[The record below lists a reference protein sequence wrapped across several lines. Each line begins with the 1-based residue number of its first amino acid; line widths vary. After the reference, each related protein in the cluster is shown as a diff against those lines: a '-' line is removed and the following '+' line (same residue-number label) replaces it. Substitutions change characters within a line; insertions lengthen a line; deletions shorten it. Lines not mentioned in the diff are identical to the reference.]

1 MKFPAALGFDVET
14 VGDIQEYALQPCRMM
29 QGKARISAASF
40 ATLEKTSGSLNPS
53 TEMLRGMFQRAID
66 KQMYVVGWNVAFDAA
81 WAIAAGL
88 EQEVMQVKWMDAML
102 LWRHAVVEPE
112 GDDVPRT
119 HRKSYALAAA
129 LKEFAPEH
137 AGFKEF
143 EDFQSEDTD
152 DLRLLL
158 HRNQQDALWTIRLAQ
173 RFWDMLTN
181 KQQRAA
187 LIEAR
192 CIPLCAWTKVH
203 GIVGVEQAAKALS
216 KTLQE
221 DAKRIQAELLAAAP
235 EAEGINLGSVK
246 QLQTLLYDTWGLP
259 AERFSKKTNLPS
271 TDKYALF
278 DLAVLDTRAKMI
290 KELREAKNNRT
301 KYAQGTLKSLEYNG
315 DGIVR
320 PQVKIFS
327 TYSGRMT
334 YASSDKASREEVK
347 EAEKKP
353 SLWLYHGES
362 CSFLVMAEDDYYG
375 GINSSSDLALCE
387 SLGEA
392 KTGSVSELRKLLRS
406 IGWSTDRIKS
416 ETLGAE
422 PQAVPK
428 GMKTVEKKAQV
439 PVGVALHQWK
449 RGKEYRRLLAA
460 PEGFTLC
467 EFDFC
472 GQEFRWMAVASED
485 ETMLSLCAPGE
496 DAHSYMGAQIDQCDY
511 RDLIR
516 RVHADDEVA
525 KIIRKLGKFSN
536 LSFQYRVSARTATT
550 KARIDYELDVTE
562 AFIQKIQAT
571 YKQSYVGVGGLP
583 TQRNGGYWGRQI
595 LRCKQTGYA
604 ETYAGRRVQLKGNW
618 AGREAWPMESTAINY
633 PIQGTGADQKYL
645 ALAVLRTILPQ
656 YGAYFYFELHDGLF
670 IIIPDQHVAK
680 AVPEIQ
686 RRLSNLPYK
695 EAWGVT
701 LPIQFPTDAKTGK
714 TWGDLKDFPLT

>member
-1 MKFPAALGFDVET
+1 MKFPVALGFDVET
-14 VGDIQEYALQPCRMM
+14 VGDIQEYALQPCRML

-53 TEMLRGMFQRAID
+53 TELLRGMFRRAID
-66 KQMYVVGWNVAFDAA
+66 KQLYVVGWNVAFDAA

-88 EQEVMQVKWMDAML
+88 EQEVMQVKWLDAML
-102 LWRHAVVEPE
+102 LWRHAAVEPE
-112 GDDVPRT
+112 GDDIPRT
-119 HRKSYALAAA
+119 KRKSFALEAA

-137 AGFKEF
+137 AGFKDF
-143 EDFQSEDTD
+143 EDFQSEDAD

-158 HRNQQDALWTIRLAQ
+158 HRNQQDALWTVRLAK
-173 RFWDMLTN
+173 RFWEMLTDE
-181 KQQRAA
+181 QQRAA

-203 GIVGVEQAAKALS
+203 GIVGGKQAAKELS

-278 DLAVLDTRAKMI
+278 DLAVLDPRAKLI

-301 KYAQGTLKSLEYNG
+301 KYAQGTIKSLEYNE
-315 DGIVR
+315 DGRVR

-334 YASSDKASREEVK
+334 YASSDRSTRE
-347 EAEKKP
+347 
-353 SLWLYHGES
+353 
-362 CSFLVMAEDDYYG
+362 
-375 GINSSSDLALCE
+375 
-387 SLGEA
+387 
-392 KTGSVSELRKLLRS
+392 
-406 IGWSTDRIKS
+406 
-416 ETLGAE
+416 
-422 PQAVPK
+422 
-428 GMKTVEKKAQV
+428 VEKTTKKNGTQMVETRAEV

-449 RGKEYRRLLAA
+449 RGKEYRRLVAA

-496 DAHSYMGAQIDQCDY
+496 DAHSYMGAQIAQCDY
-511 RDLIR
+511 RELIR
-516 RVHADDEVA
+516 RVHADEEDA
-525 KIIRKLGKFSN
+525 KISRKLGKFSN

-595 LRCKQTGYA
+595 VKCKQLGYA

-714 TWGDLKDFPLT
+714 TWGDLKDFP